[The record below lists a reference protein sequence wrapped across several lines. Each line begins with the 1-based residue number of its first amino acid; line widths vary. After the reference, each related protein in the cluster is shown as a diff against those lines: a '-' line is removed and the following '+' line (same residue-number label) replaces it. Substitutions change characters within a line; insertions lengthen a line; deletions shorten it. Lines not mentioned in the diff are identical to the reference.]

1 MEKLFCTTSTD
12 GETYFYIDILETGW
26 IYDVFLI
33 LTYEVKTKFEDE
45 EYIKVKANYAGKT
58 VIEDRTYSRF
68 EAFYK
73 FDKPADFMAS
83 YFMEEGPLQLAVVLF
98 TTIVLFIAFI
108 GWLIKMENERPQ
120 KIREQEE
127 KRKVL

>member
-1 MEKLFCTTSTD
+1 MEKLYCITSTD

-33 LTYEVKTKFEDE
+33 LTYEVKTKFEDG
-45 EYIKVKANYAGKT
+45 EYFKVKANYSGKT
-58 VIEDRTYSRF
+58 VINDRTYSRF

-83 YFMEEGPLQLAVVLF
+83 YFIYTIKGETYVTDPICFAVRDN
-98 TTIVLFIAFI
+98 
-108 GWLIKMENERPQ
+108 GC
-120 KIREQEE
+120 
-127 KRKVL
+127 